1 MQRLFCFSSPDFQ
14 SLAFC
19 VIPTHNKQ
27 NPNETDFVEHFDHIF
42 QRACARHGGEAAL
55 RQRIATPLCTPAE
68 LAAISDDRWLSSFT
82 MSLFQSGFV
91 WQVIRNKWPE
101 FERAFFG
108 FAPEK
113 MLLLDEQHLE
123 RLNNDAGIVRHAR
136 KIAAVPVNARMVL
149 ELGREHGGFGAFVA
163 QWPQDDIIGLWQQIK
178 GQGQLLG
185 GNIAAYGLRR
195 LGVDTFVF
203 TGDVSAYLRHHQ
215 VISAGLGSKKGMA
228 EAQAAFNE
236 WRRQSGLSFSQISK
250 TVACSI
256 G

>member
-1 MQRLFCFSSPDFQ
+1 M
-14 SLAFC
+14 
-19 VIPTHNKQ
+19 
-27 NPNETDFVEHFDHIF
+27 EHFDHIYR
-42 QRACARHGGEAAL
+42 RACERHGGEAAL
-55 RQRIATPLCTPAE
+55 RQRIATPLLTPSE
-68 LAAISDDRWLSSFT
+68 LAAIPDDRWLSSFT

-113 MLLLDEQHLE
+113 MLLLDEQHLA
-123 RLNNDAGIVRHAR
+123 RLNNDEGIVRHAK

-163 QWPQDDIIGLWQQIK
+163 QWPQDDITGLWQQIK
-178 GQGQLLG
+178 GNGQLLG

-203 TGDVSAYLRHHQ
+203 THDVSAYLRHHQ

-236 WRRQSGLSFSQISK
+236 WRRQSGRSFSEISK